1 MILDLKFKNSR
12 GIRKILYIIFQLLL
26 LGYSVVVIY
35 PLLNLFLSSFK
46 STREIFMNPFA
57 LPEIW
62 RFENYVKVWQKG
74 GFDKYF
80 LNSIFVTAVAM
91 FFVLLF
97 GSMAANGIARYS
109 YKMKL
114 IVYMLFLSGIVLPLK
129 AAIIPLFLLIEN
141 LHLTDSRVA
150 LILIFTAMGIPST
163 VFILSGFMKSIPKE
177 LEYAARIDGCND
189 LMIYRHVIMP
199 LSMSSITLVTIY
211 NIVPIW
217 NDFFF
222 PLIFISTDRKKTL
235 PLGVSSFF
243 GQYQIQW
250 DLIFA
255 ALSIAIIP
263 MIIVYMF
270 MSKYFIKGMTA
281 GAVKG

>member
-1 MILDLKFKNSR
+1 
-12 GIRKILYIIFQLLL
+12 
-26 LGYSVVVIY
+26 
-35 PLLNLFLSSFK
+35 
-46 STREIFMNPFA
+46 MNPFA

-189 LMIYRHVIMP
+189 FMVYRHVIMP

-211 NIVPIW
+211 NLVPIW

-235 PLGVSSFF
+235 PLGVASFF

>member
-1 MILDLKFKNSR
+1 MILDLQFKSAKFSK
-12 GIRKILYIIFQLLL
+12 KILYIFFQILLI
-26 LGYSVVVIY
+26 GYALVVLY
-35 PLLNLFLSSFK
+35 PVLNLFMSSFK
-46 STREIFMNPFA
+46 TTREIFMNPFS
-57 LPEIW
+57 LPTVW
-62 RFENYVKVWQKG
+62 RFENYVEVWQKG

-80 LNSIFVTAVAM
+80 LNSIFTTSVSILIVI
-91 FFVLLF
+91 LF

-109 YKMKL
+109 YKTKL
-114 IVYMLFLSGIVLPLK
+114 LVYLLFLSGIVLPLK
-129 AAIIPLFLLIEN
+129 AAIIPLFLLIEK
-141 LHLTDSRVA
+141 LGLTDTRMS

-163 VFILSGFMKSIPKE
+163 VFILSGFMKTIPKD

-189 LMIYRHVIMP
+189 FMIYRKVIMP

-211 NIVPIW
+211 NLVPIW

-222 PLIFISTDRKKTL
+222 PLIFISSDSKKTL
-235 PLGVSSFF
+235 PLGVASFF

-250 DLIFA
+250 NLIFA

-263 MIIVYMF
+263 MVVVYVF